1 MQALN
6 FVQCVL
12 CILLKEMNDFW
23 KCVTEKE
30 AFPYWGWTWVKLLA
44 SVFTCILVTV
54 CFVQE

>member
-23 KCVTEKE
+23 KCATEKE

-44 SVFTCILVTV
+44 SVFTCI
-54 CFVQE
+54 